1 MQMGGR
7 TFRIHPDLPY
17 KQIVQS
23 KQTIWPFIRTA
34 MPKQQFLWVQD
45 EWRSL
50 TINPKLN
57 EINQNARMAIAHTE
71 VEIPKFITDRRR
83 KKTNRVRF

>member
-7 TFRIHPDLPY
+7 TFRIHEQLPF

-23 KQTIWPFIRTA
+23 KQTKWPFIRTA
-34 MPKQQFLWVQD
+34 MPAQQYLWVSD

-50 TINPKLN
+50 KVNPKLN
-57 EINQNARMAIAHTE
+57 DINQNARMAIASTE
-71 VEIPKFITDRRR
+71 VEMPQYITTRRSR
-83 KKTNRVRF
+83 RPQTVRF